1 MAVFEL
7 LNHVWIK
14 KWDTVCSFFIF
25 YLYLNILVGLFWT
38 SALLSCYWLQHCTW
52 HISVVLLH
60 MWKESPKTPLW
71 FQRKRN
77 CLKRCHLSQC
87 VSVGAEACLPGIW
100 SPVSMLCC
108 GDDLLATFQLAD
120 LSISKKCVSHGGS
133 GILVVVTLVGDP
145 GEVWFWH
152 ELFFLFWKLQLCF
165 KNWCQFEKII
175 LLNNKQVSNYTS
187 IHYPRLDHCLAVG
200 RCFLIK
206 ALKAITSITRQNL
219 HSNFLWLSF

>member
-1 MAVFEL
+1 MLSCWRF
-7 LNHVWIK
+7 LNFFHVWIK
-14 KWDTVCSFFIF
+14 KWDAVCSFFIF
-25 YLYLNILVGLFWT
+25 YLYLNILLGPFWT

-87 VSVGAEACLPGIW
+87 VSVGAEACLPDSW

-145 GEVWFWH
+145 GEVWFWQA
-152 ELFFLFWKLQLCF
+152 FFLILETAIMLQKLVPIWKDYLAEQ
-165 KNWCQFEKII
+165 
-175 LLNNKQVSNYTS
+175 YTS
-187 IHYPRLDHCLAVG
+187 IKLYFYSL
-200 RCFLIK
+200 
-206 ALKAITSITRQNL
+206 
-219 HSNFLWLSF
+219 LSFGSLFSSRQMFSD

>member
-1 MAVFEL
+1 MLSCWRF
-7 LNHVWIK
+7 LNFFHVWIK

-25 YLYLNILVGLFWT
+25 YLYLNILVGPFWT

-87 VSVGAEACLPGIW
+87 VSVGAEACLPDIW
-100 SPVSMLCC
+100 SPVSMLFC

-152 ELFFLFWKLQLCF
+152 ELFFL
-165 KNWCQFEKII
+165 I
-175 LLNNKQVSNYTS
+175 LET
-187 IHYPRLDHCLAVG
+187 
-200 RCFLIK
+200 
-206 ALKAITSITRQNL
+206 AITLQKLVPIWKDYLAEQ
-219 HSNFLWLSF
+219 

>member
-1 MAVFEL
+1 MLSCWRF
-7 LNHVWIK
+7 LNFFHVWIK
-14 KWDTVCSFFIF
+14 KWDAVCSFFIF
-25 YLYLNILVGLFWT
+25 YLYLNILLGLFWT

-87 VSVGAEACLPGIW
+87 VSVGAEACLPDIW

-145 GEVWFWH
+145 GEVWFWQA
-152 ELFFLFWKLQLCF
+152 FFLILETAIMLQKLVPIWKDYLAEQ
-165 KNWCQFEKII
+165 
-175 LLNNKQVSNYTS
+175 YTS
-187 IHYPRLDHCLAVG
+187 IKLYFYSLPSFGSL
-200 RCFLIK
+200 F
-206 ALKAITSITRQNL
+206 SSRQMF
-219 HSNFLWLSF
+219 SD

>member
-25 YLYLNILVGLFWT
+25 YLYLNILVGPFWT

-87 VSVGAEACLPGIW
+87 VSVGAEACLPDIW

-145 GEVWFWH
+145 GEVWFWQA
-152 ELFFLFWKLQLCF
+152 FFLILETAIMLQKLVPIWKDYLAEQ
-165 KNWCQFEKII
+165 
-175 LLNNKQVSNYTS
+175 YTS
-187 IHYPRLDHCLAVG
+187 IKLYFYSLPSFGSL
-200 RCFLIK
+200 F
-206 ALKAITSITRQNL
+206 SSRQMF
-219 HSNFLWLSF
+219 SD

>member
-25 YLYLNILVGLFWT
+25 YLYLNILVGPFWT

-52 HISVVLLH
+52 HISAVLLH

-77 CLKRCHLSQC
+77 YLKRCHLSQC

-145 GEVWFWH
+145 GEVWFWQA
-152 ELFFLFWKLQLCF
+152 FFLILETAIMLQKLVPIWKD
-165 KNWCQFEKII
+165 
-175 LLNNKQVSNYTS
+175 Y
-187 IHYPRLDHCLAVG
+187 LAE
-200 RCFLIK
+200 
-206 ALKAITSITRQNL
+206 Q
-219 HSNFLWLSF
+219 

>member
-25 YLYLNILVGLFWT
+25 YLYLNILLGPFWT

-52 HISVVLLH
+52 HISAVLLH

-87 VSVGAEACLPGIW
+87 VSVGAEACLPDIW

-152 ELFFLFWKLQLCF
+152 ELFFLILETAIMLQKLVPIWKDYLAEQ
-165 KNWCQFEKII
+165 
-175 LLNNKQVSNYTS
+175 YTS
-187 IHYPRLDHCLAVG
+187 IKLYFYSL
-200 RCFLIK
+200 
-206 ALKAITSITRQNL
+206 
-219 HSNFLWLSF
+219 LSFGSLFSSRQMFSD